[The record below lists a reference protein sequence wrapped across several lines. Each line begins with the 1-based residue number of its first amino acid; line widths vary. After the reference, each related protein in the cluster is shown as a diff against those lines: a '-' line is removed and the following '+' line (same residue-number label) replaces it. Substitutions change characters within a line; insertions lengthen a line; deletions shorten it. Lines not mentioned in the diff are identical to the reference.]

1 MLKHGIDPAFSRRGS
16 KFKTPVCRYARPRE
30 AATTRSTN
38 FASVSC
44 CARLTANPG
53 GDWRKAH
60 SKRDC
65 NCANLYYSL
74 PNEHPRTVSGGTHA
88 HVSGQQEATSIPNG
102 TDSPLPRSMKIII
115 KHCRP
120 LRRQQ
125 NYTCEAKAWFIG
137 KKAGANFLVLDPV
150 RNLYKQRFAKCFAIL
165 MCLPHGQAKGWL
177 LRNGNFVYS
186 LRFISPLCD
195 GSPDLWDGQPLPPE
209 DGGRCCRGPTPR
221 PPSCT
226 GGGCLSDPHRLTS
239 LTMSNLTGN
248 NELANSTPEL
258 FYQTEQRSPKLHD
271 MHILPRAAL
280 NFLVGTIYPKKK
292 TSNKMTSRHQPW
304 LTPSLPYCPLHFSNC
319 ICSSFMTSRWKGAY
333 KQ

>member
-16 KFKTPVCRYARPRE
+16 KFKTPVCRYARPWE

-102 TDSPLPRSMKIII
+102 TASPLPRSKKIII

-120 LRRQQ
+120 LRRL
-125 NYTCEAKAWFIG
+125 AKLYLRSKGVVHWKEGGRKFSG
-137 KKAGANFLVLDPV
+137 TGSSQKLVQAKVRKMLRYFNVSSTWPSKRLAAEKWKLRLQPPLRLTPV
-150 RNLYKQRFAKCFAIL
+150 RRLSRPLGRSAPPTRGRWE
-165 MCLPHGQAKGWL
+165 MLPGSHAPAPVLHGG
-177 LRNGNFVYS
+177 VV
-186 LRFISPLCD
+186 
-195 GSPDLWDGQPLPPE
+195 
-209 DGGRCCRGPTPR
+209 CRTPTDWR
-221 PPSCT
+221 
-226 GGGCLSDPHRLTS
+226 
-239 LTMSNLTGN
+239 
-248 NELANSTPEL
+248 
-258 FYQTEQRSPKLHD
+258 RSPCRTWQET
-271 MHILPRAAL
+271 MNLPTLLQSFSIRPNRGRQNCMTCTYFPEQL
-280 NFLVGTIYPKKK
+280 WTFWWGLSTPKKK

>member
-16 KFKTPVCRYARPRE
+16 KFKTPVCRYARPPE

-102 TDSPLPRSMKIII
+102 TDSPLPRSKKIII

-120 LRRQQ
+120 LRRL
-125 NYTCEAKAWFIG
+125 AKLYLRSKGVVHWKEGGRKFSG
-137 KKAGANFLVLDPV
+137 TGSSQKLVQAKVRKMLRYFNVSSTWPSERLAAEKWKLRLQPPLRLAPV
-150 RNLYKQRFAKCFAIL
+150 RRLSR
-165 MCLPHGQAKGWL
+165 
-177 LRNGNFVYS
+177 
-186 LRFISPLCD
+186 PL
-195 GSPDLWDGQPLPPE
+195 GRSAPE
-209 DGGRCCRGPTPR
+209 DGGRRPGPR
-221 PPSCT
+221 L
-226 GGGCLSDPHRLTS
+226 GGCLSDPHRLTS
-239 LTMSNLTGN
+239 FTMSNLTGN

-280 NFLVGTIYPKKK
+280 NFLVGTIYP
-292 TSNKMTSRHQPW
+292 QEEDIQQDDVQ
-304 LTPSLPYCPLHFSNC
+304 TPTLANS
-319 ICSSFMTSRWKGAY
+319 
-333 KQ
+333 

>member
-88 HVSGQQEATSIPNG
+88 HVSGQQEATSIPNW
-102 TDSPLPRSMKIII
+102 TDSPLPRSKKIII

-120 LRRQQ
+120 LRRL
-125 NYTCEAKAWFIG
+125 AKLYLRSKGVVHWKEGGCKFSG
-137 KKAGANFLVLDPV
+137 TGSSQKLVQAKVRKMLRYFNVSSTWPSKRLAAEKWKLRLQPPLRLTPV
-150 RNLYKQRFAKCFAIL
+150 RRLSRPLGRSAPPTRGRWEMLPSHAPAPVLHRGGLSVGPPPTDVVHHVEPDRKQ
-165 MCLPHGQAKGWL
+165 
-177 LRNGNFVYS
+177 
-186 LRFISPLCD
+186 
-195 GSPDLWDGQPLPPE
+195 
-209 DGGRCCRGPTPR
+209 
-221 PPSCT
+221 
-226 GGGCLSDPHRLTS
+226 
-239 LTMSNLTGN
+239 
-248 NELANSTPEL
+248 
-258 FYQTEQRSPKLHD
+258 
-271 MHILPRAAL
+271 
-280 NFLVGTIYPKKK
+280 
-292 TSNKMTSRHQPW
+292 
-304 LTPSLPYCPLHFSNC
+304 
-319 ICSSFMTSRWKGAY
+319 
-333 KQ
+333 